1 MSLILEYHIAEAV
14 VALKKG
20 CILKFPSDTV
30 WGMACAM
37 NESEAVFKLRQLQ
50 DFSKQKLHELL
61 VCDEFMLNKYVTKI
75 HPRVDTLLHYYQR
88 PLTVVYKSTMNL
100 PAHLLPGTDKIG
112 FRLARNQ
119 FCESVIHDLG
129 CPIYFVSFCR
139 LEHFGEQATR
149 EILETLIDYEVAE
162 SCYNPLEKRSS
173 RIVSYDQGG
182 RLIFHN

>member
-14 VALKKG
+14 AALKKG

-30 WGMACAM
+30 WGLACAM
-37 NESEAVFKLRQLQ
+37 SESEAVLKLRQVQ
-50 DFSKQKLHELL
+50 DFSNHTLHELL

-88 PLTVVYKSTMNL
+88 PLTVVHKSTMNL
-100 PAHLLPGTDKIG
+100 PAYLLPETDKIG
-112 FRLARNQ
+112 FRLTRNQ
-119 FCESVIHDLG
+119 FCESVIHDLA
-129 CPIYFVSFCR
+129 CPLYFLSFYR
-139 LEHFGEQATR
+139 LKHLNTQATR
-149 EILETLIDYEVAE
+149 KMLESLVDHEVAE
-162 SCYNPLEKRSS
+162 SCYDPLEKRSS